1 MSVDLL
7 KLLSDRLLTIERQL
21 AFQTLLRG
29 LESLMSTISIDQSYS
44 TQEKLVE
51 IACKV
56 YAYFERRAPEESEA
70 VLKATHSSLRE
81 AFKKE
86 GGPSLIY
93 QDAQARRSVL
103 NEVNADNPN
112 LASFRIKE
120 GASSALRLLSRLSSS
135 HGLFHAST

>member
-1 MSVDLL
+1 MIFS
-7 KLLSDRLLTIERQL
+7 SFFSERLLTFEPQL
-21 AFQTLLRG
+21 LFQTLLQG
-29 LESLMSTISIDQSYS
+29 LASLMSTISIDQSYS